1 MTMKT
6 YSVTLGGPGG
16 ATREVRVPSPTDV
29 QAGDAARPLMQEG
42 ESIVTI
48 TEITG
53 DSSPPLDAAP
63 PKSQAAELAPVT
75 PGVAAAYQPDTTGS
89 DDHG

>member
-1 MTMKT
+1 MSMKI
-6 YSVTLGGPGG
+6 YSVTLGGPDG
-16 ATREVRVPSPTDV
+16 ATRQVRVPSPTDV

-48 TEITG
+48 TEVEDDG
-53 DSSPPLDAAP
+53 SQVLDAAP

-75 PGVAAAYQPDTTGS
+75 PGVAAAPQTDKTGT